1 MKQYKIFNGKRIVE
15 VNKDL
20 VDIFEQIQGPLTDVY
35 VEIIMVGDNLDKN
48 TPQEILNKTLFDALI
63 EEVQVVSQINSTFPD
78 FLEEMGI
85 E

>member
-1 MKQYKIFNGKRIVE
+1 MKTFSIFNGARIVE

-20 VDIFEQIQGPLTDVY
+20 VEIFEQIQGPLTNVY
-35 VEIIMVGDNLDKN
+35 VEIIMVGDNLNEN

-63 EEVQVVSQINSTFPD
+63 EEIQVVSQINSTFPA